1 MKIHSSENGKGLEDR
16 IQELEYRIASAE
28 VAVQRY
34 RPEAEGAK
42 GLSPGFN
49 PGPGVWTF
57 FADRRAAAKQIS
69 PGALA
74 CALALGRG

>member
-42 GLSPGFN
+42 DSAQVSTLGLVFGHFSPI
-49 PGPGVWTF
+49 
-57 FADRRAAAKQIS
+57 AAQRLNR
-69 PGALA
+69 LA
-74 CALALGRG
+74 QVL